1 MNLHIKEPQPKHVTK
16 SRQGKGWKLAVTGRP
31 EFVKETLTKYAPAV
45 RDLAKSH
52 GK

>member
-1 MNLHIKEPQPKHVTK
+1 MKLHIREEQPKHVTK

-31 EFVKETLTKYAPAV
+31 EFVKDILTKYAPCV
-45 RDLAKSH
+45 RELAKAH